1 MNNVDNKASMHWRR
15 RWVRNVVLVGA
26 AYLAIGV
33 AFGTLAGDAASNHV
47 RVLWRLAAWAIS
59 AAVFAGHIGYERFRL
74 GCSAGS
80 TAFHTSLSVAL
91 GAFALAIIA
100 IVHSSRKSGHSFL
113 AFLVWPLL
121 IWVPAFLVALAAAS
135 MLTRMRQN
143 S

>member
-1 MNNVDNKASMHWRR
+1 MNKVNNKASMHWRR

-33 AFGTLAGDAASNHV
+33 VFGTLAGDAPSNHV

-59 AAVFAGHIGYERFRL
+59 AAVFAGHIGYEHVQLR
-74 GCSAGS
+74 CSAGS

-91 GAFALAIIA
+91 GAFALAVIA
-100 IVHSSRKSGHSFL
+100 IVHSHGKSGHSFL
-113 AFLVWPLL
+113 AFLVWPLV

-135 MLTRMRQN
+135 MLTRTRRN
-143 S
+143 